1 MSKREIDQVNR
12 HMRRRTR
19 MTLRQ
24 LCQRF
29 GPRLEWRAF
38 R

>member
-24 LCQRF
+24 LCAMF
-29 GPRLEWRAF
+29 APRWDRRGLR
-38 R
+38 